1 MQSLFKHANSDIYP
15 EKSLNY
21 HTSYYSKKYDNKGQ
35 YEVFMMCVS
44 SLS

>member
-1 MQSLFKHANSDIYP
+1 MQSLFKHASFDIYP

-21 HTSYYSKKYDNKGQ
+21 DTSYYSKKYKNKGQ
-35 YEVFMMCVS
+35 YYVFMMCVS